1 VKEHHKKAIDK
12 LVESIKEDNRFLGL
26 IIGGSVAKGME
37 REDSDIDVV
46 LVATDE
52 EFEKRKNSDM
62 YLYFETKFCDYPGGY
77 IDGKVV
83 DIEFLIAVAEK
94 GSEPARDAFR
104 DAWIAYSKIP
114 ELDDILKKIP
124 VFQKHE
130 KLEKIRKFYAQFET
144 ANWIIK
150 EAERRNDDYLLTRG
164 VTDLILFGGRLILE
178 HNEILYPFHKLFMQT
193 LEKAPDKPE
202 NLMSLINTLLNER
215 NSKKAEVFYNAVKNF
230 RKWEIQKFWAIRFL
244 LDTEW
249 AWIDGKP
256 YVGDL

>member
-1 VKEHHKKAIDK
+1 MKPHHKKAIEK
-12 LVESIKEDNRFLGL
+12 FVESIKQDKRFLAL

-37 REDSDIDVV
+37 RDDSDIDVV

-52 EFEKRKNSDM
+52 EFKKRKKSNM
-62 YLYFETKFCDYPGGY
+62 FLYYTKDFCDYPGGY

-83 DIEFLIAVAEK
+83 DLQFLQTVAER

-114 ELDDILKKIP
+114 ELEDILMRIP
-124 VFQKHE
+124 VFQKKE
-130 KLEKIRKFYAQFET
+130 KLKKIEKFYAQFEI

-164 VTDLILFGGRLILE
+164 ITDLILFGGRLILE
-178 HNEILYPFHKLFMQT
+178 YNEILYPFHKLFMQT

-202 NLMSLINTLLNER
+202 NLMSLINTLLNDR
-215 NSKKAEVFYNAVKNF
+215 NSKNAQTLYNTIKDF
-230 RKWEIQKFWAIRFL
+230 RKWEIREFWAIRFM

>member
-1 VKEHHKKAIDK
+1 MRPHHKKAIDN
-12 LVESIKEDNRFLGL
+12 LVESIKKDERFVAL

-37 REDSDIDVV
+37 REDSDIDVT
-46 LVATDE
+46 LIATDE
-52 EFEKRKNSDM
+52 EFEKIKKRNM
-62 YLYFETKFCDYPGGY
+62 YLYYETKFCDYPGGY

-83 DIEFLIAVAEK
+83 NLEFLQNTAK
-94 GSEPARDAFR
+94 RGSEPARDAFR

-114 ELDDILKKIP
+114 ELKNLLNKIP
-124 VFQKHE
+124 VFQKEE

-150 EAERRNDDYLLTRG
+150 EAVKRDDEYLLTRG
-164 VTDLILFGGRLILE
+164 ITDLILFGGRLILE

-193 LEKAPDKPE
+193 LEKTQDKPE
-202 NLMSLINTLLNER
+202 NLMLLIHNLLEYRNIENAQSLFESI
-215 NSKKAEVFYNAVKNF
+215 KNF
-230 RKWEIQKFWAIRFL
+230 RKWELGEFWAIRFL

>member
-1 VKEHHKKAIDK
+1 MRDHHKRAIEK
-12 LVESIKEDNRFLGL
+12 LVETLIKDERFLAL

-37 REDSDIDVV
+37 RKDSDIDVT
-46 LVATDE
+46 LVATGE
-52 EFEKRKNSDM
+52 EFKKRKEKN
-62 YLYFETKFCDYPGGY
+62 LYIYYEKKFCDYPGGY

-83 DIEFLIAVAEK
+83 NLEFLKTIAER

-114 ELDDILKKIP
+114 ELENILKRIP
-124 VFQKHE
+124 VFQKEE

-150 EAERRNDDYLLTRG
+150 EAVRRNDDYLLTRG
-164 VTDLILFGGRLILE
+164 ITDLILFGGRLILE
-178 HNEILYPFHKLFMQT
+178 QNEILYPFHKLFMES
-193 LEKAPDKPE
+193 LENAPDKPE
-202 NLMSLINTLLNER
+202 NLMPLIINLLKKRSVENAQALFESIKSFR
-215 NSKKAEVFYNAVKNF
+215 N
-230 RKWEIQKFWAIRFL
+230 WELKEFWAIRFL

-249 AWIDGKP
+249 AWIEGRP